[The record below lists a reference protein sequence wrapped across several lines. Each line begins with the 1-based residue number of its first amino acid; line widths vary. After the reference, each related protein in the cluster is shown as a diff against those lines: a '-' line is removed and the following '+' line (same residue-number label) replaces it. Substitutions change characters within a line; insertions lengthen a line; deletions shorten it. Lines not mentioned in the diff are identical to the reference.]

1 MGKLLGVT
9 SYPDPLP
16 RDLDWKVVMTLRVSS
31 ITLSIGRE
39 LATMSPQ
46 ATSPSSSP
54 STLLLPSTS
63 C

>member
-31 ITLSIGRE
+31 ITLSMGGDVLGNKRV
-39 LATMSPQ
+39 LG
-46 ATSPSSSP
+46 
-54 STLLLPSTS
+54 LD
-63 C
+63 